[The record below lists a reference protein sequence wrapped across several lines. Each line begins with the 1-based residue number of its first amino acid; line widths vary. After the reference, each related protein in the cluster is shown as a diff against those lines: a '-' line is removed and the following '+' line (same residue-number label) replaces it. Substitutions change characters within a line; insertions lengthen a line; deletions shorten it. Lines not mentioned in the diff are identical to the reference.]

1 MKPALFDYVRP
12 ESLEET
18 LKALSASD
26 EATVIA
32 GGQSLLPM
40 LNLRVASAETLVDI
54 SRLRELKTLSETET
68 TLSFGALVTHAAIED
83 GLGRDA
89 FNGLLQKIASKI
101 AYRAVRNMGTI
112 GGSLSLCDPSA
123 DWPVCLLALG
133 ANVAIASLDGERRLP
148 MEDFLVD
155 AYTTALEQGELLVR
169 IDIPKQGDCAWG
181 VSKVNRK
188 SGAFADSLAIAVL
201 GNSGQ
206 PARVALGGTASCARL
221 LAGTSALLGQHP
233 DIGADAMSSAIAA
246 DVAAAHEE
254 ATPYQ
259 MRCHIHTVTCAIAEA
274 RSWSR

>member
-1 MKPALFDYVRP
+1 MKPALFDYIRP
-12 ESLEET
+12 KSLEEA
-18 LKALSASD
+18 LIALSEGE

-40 LNLRVASAETLVDI
+40 LNLRVALAERLVDI
-54 SRLRELKTLSETET
+54 SRLHELRTVSEGEQTF
-68 TLSFGALVTHAAIED
+68 SCGALVTHAAIED

-133 ANVAIASLDGERRLP
+133 ANVVLASREGERCLP
-148 MEDFLVD
+148 IEDFLVD
-155 AYTTALEQGELLVR
+155 AYTTALEPGELLVR
-169 IDIPKQGDCAWG
+169 IAIPKQGNCAWG

-188 SGAFADSLAIAVL
+188 SGAFADSLAIAIL
-201 GNSGQ
+201 GNEDQ

-221 LAGTSALLGQHP
+221 LADTSALLNQQP
-233 DIGADAMSSAIAA
+233 DIGTDALSSAIAN
-246 DVAAAHEE
+246 DVAAVHQE

-259 MRCHIHTVTCAIAEA
+259 LRCHIHTATCAIAEA

>member
-12 ESLEET
+12 ASLEEA
-18 LKALSASD
+18 LKVLSAGD
-26 EATVIA
+26 DAAVIA

-54 SRLRELKTLSETET
+54 SRLRELKTLSETEAA
-68 TLSFGALVTHAAIED
+68 LSIGALVTHAAIED
-83 GLGRDA
+83 GLGRDS
-89 FNGLLQKIASKI
+89 FNGLLQRIASKI

-112 GGSLSLCDPSA
+112 GGSLSLCDPAA

-133 ANVAIASLDGERRLP
+133 ATIAIASLEGERCLAV
-148 MEDFLVD
+148 EDFLVD

-181 VSKVNRK
+181 VGKVNRK

-201 GNSGQ
+201 GKDCR
-206 PARVALGGTASCARL
+206 PTRVALGGTASCARL
-221 LAGTSALLGQHP
+221 LAGTSAALDRQPG
-233 DIGADAMSSAIAA
+233 IGADALSGIIAE
-246 DVAAAHEE
+246 DVAAAHED

-259 MRCHIHTVTCAIAEA
+259 MRCHVHTVTCAIAEA